1 MATNADEL
9 FESLMQYTDFTDA
22 NEIQNKGDL
31 NSFLGQVFNDAQK
44 PTKDSTRISKG
55 KQRFFT
61 QKGKK
66 NIFNALNEQKFG
78 NLPTGKP
85 RHEERQVEKLTTI
98 LESRKYYKN
107 YKQAFQNKQTVEN
120 KDRKQVYKT
129 KIVIKGKTRTRWK
142 DARGRFAKPPWD
154 S

>member
-1 MATNADEL
+1 MTDYDQL
-9 FESLMQYTDFTDA
+9 FEELMRYTDFTDA

-61 QKGKK
+61 QKGKT

>member
-1 MATNADEL
+1 MTDYDQL
-9 FESLMQYTDFTDA
+9 FEDLMAYTDFTDA
-22 NEIQNKGDL
+22 NQIQNKGDL

-61 QKGKK
+61 QKGKT